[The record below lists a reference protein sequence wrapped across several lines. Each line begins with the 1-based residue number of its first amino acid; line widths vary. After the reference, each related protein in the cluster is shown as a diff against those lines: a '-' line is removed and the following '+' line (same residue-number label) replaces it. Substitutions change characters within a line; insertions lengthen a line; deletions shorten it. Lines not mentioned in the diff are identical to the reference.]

1 MFVLS
6 WHYQVSF
13 RDADGYSLLDIKN
26 VERDSP
32 SRDSE
37 ACKSMQ
43 ARIACMNGMAEN
55 MEHEGF
61 DLPFLLKEIDILADE
76 LSKLPPSMDRTAL
89 ELRLAQMRQIVEL
102 RHTRRGMK
110 NLDPN

>member
-1 MFVLS
+1 
-6 WHYQVSF
+6 
-13 RDADGYSLLDIKN
+13 
-26 VERDSP
+26 
-32 SRDSE
+32 
-37 ACKSMQ
+37 
-43 ARIACMNGMAEN
+43 MNGMAEN

-76 LSKLPPSMDRTAL
+76 LSKLPASMDRTAL

-102 RHTRRGMK
+102 RHTRHGMK

>member
-1 MFVLS
+1 
-6 WHYQVSF
+6 
-13 RDADGYSLLDIKN
+13 
-26 VERDSP
+26 
-32 SRDSE
+32 
-37 ACKSMQ
+37 
-43 ARIACMNGMAEN
+43 MNGMAEN

-76 LSKLPPSMDRTAL
+76 LSKLAPSMDRTAL

-102 RHTRRGMK
+102 RHTRHGMK